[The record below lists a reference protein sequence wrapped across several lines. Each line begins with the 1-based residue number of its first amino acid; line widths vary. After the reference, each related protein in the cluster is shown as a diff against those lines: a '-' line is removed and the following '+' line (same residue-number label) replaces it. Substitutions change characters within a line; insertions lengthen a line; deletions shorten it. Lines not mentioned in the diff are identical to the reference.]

1 MARPRDEHTPVEAG
15 FSPEQKKRIVINF
28 ILEINL
34 IIKLC
39 QLLTLPEEVVRPD
52 GEVEDVEGLSPVV
65 PGSGWEEGELHEPT
79 QSLGGNN
86 QGRMTKVLLIF
97 TVVIANRRR

>member
-1 MARPRDEHTPVEAG
+1 M
-15 FSPEQKKRIVINF
+15 
-28 ILEINL
+28 
-34 IIKLC
+34 
-39 QLLTLPEEVVRPD
+39 RPD

-86 QGRMTKVLLIF
+86 QGRMTKARVLLPPVSFRCEIF
-97 TVVIANRRR
+97 LKEKIAPWVNIFFVPVAKKFGVMMPFSLFGNGCEIALHPRLV